1 MREVF
6 VVQHV
11 HEFED
16 GNEDVKMIGVYS
28 DRASAEAAVERLSLQ
43 PGFRDC
49 PEGFHVDAYRLGE
62 DHWTGGY
69 VTIDHGTNPEAQS

>member
-6 VVQHV
+6 IVQHV
-11 HEFED
+11 HEFGD

-28 DRASAEAAVERLSLQ
+28 DRASAEAAVERLSRQ

-62 DHWTGGY
+62 DHWTSGY
-69 VTIDHGTNPEAQS
+69 VNAFDDVENEAH

>member
-1 MREVF
+1 MTEVF

-16 GNEDVKMIGVYS
+16 GSEDVKMIGVYP

-43 PGFRDC
+43 PGFKDC
-49 PEGFHVDAYRLGE
+49 TEGFHVGAFRLGE
-62 DHWTGGY
+62 DHWTSGY
-69 VTIDHGTNPEAQS
+69 VNAFDGGEDEAR